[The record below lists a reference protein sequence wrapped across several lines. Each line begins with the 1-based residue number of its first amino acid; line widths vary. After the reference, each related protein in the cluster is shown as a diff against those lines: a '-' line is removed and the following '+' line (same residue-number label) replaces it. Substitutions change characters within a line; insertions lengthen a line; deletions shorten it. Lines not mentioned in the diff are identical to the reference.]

1 MKLLQR
7 PGTRLCCFADVYGA
21 MIRICL
27 FINGLLHLACTAPPV
42 SLVLFSSSLK
52 NLRLFSYFLW
62 CFLLLVLSVNAV
74 VCLDFS

>member
-21 MIRICL
+21 MIRICPV
-27 FINGLLHLACTAPPV
+27 INGLLHLACTAPPV

-52 NLRLFSYFLW
+52 NLRLFIYFLW